1 MVQEKI
7 EEFLDVEVIAM
18 HNGVVVLIVFA
29 PENVVPILMEYTLM
43 IGLPGE
49 EREAKLMELHGITVI
64 KIYL

>member
-1 MVQEKI
+1 MQ
-7 EEFLDVEVIAM
+7 
-18 HNGVVVLIVFA
+18 NGVVILVVFA